1 MRCEVKSMLSPEAFI
16 PDILAI
22 EAGVARKLVEEG
34 VVKNRLVVHRGII
47 SELERKAKFN
57 DFSGLEELSKL
68 REACEV
74 KGVKLV
80 FVGETNGERRLTVEG
95 LNEAI
100 RELALDLKG
109 MLITCDMVMAKVSEA
124 MGINVMYVKPEGRL
138 KLESFFDYRTMSVHL
153 KEGVIPYA
161 KRGQPG
167 RWMFEPIRDTPMTH
181 EELQAII
188 REIIEKARSSPNGF
202 VEVDR
207 ETSTIIQLG
216 PYRIV
221 ITRPPFSD
229 GLEVTA
235 VRPIV
240 KLRLEDYNLPPKL
253 VERLDSHA
261 EGILIAGA
269 PGMGKS
275 TFAQALAEYYKRK
288 SKIVKTIEAPRDL
301 QLPME
306 ITQYSKSAASS
317 QEIHDVLLLSRPD
330 YTIFDEMRDTED
342 FKLYAD
348 LRLAGV
354 GMVGVVHATT
364 PIDAIQRFVGRVE
377 LGMIPSI
384 VDTVLFIS
392 EGNVQKVYSI
402 ETTIKI
408 PHGLKEEDL
417 ARPVVVVKDFLSDE
431 PEYELYVFGERTFVV
446 PVKKSIRASNAV
458 VVKALE
464 HAIGKFTPDFEVE
477 MPEQGVA
484 FIYVPRHHLPIVM
497 KKCRKK
503 LDKIGRRFDLHIEV
517 RPMT

>member
-1 MRCEVKSMLSPEAFI
+1 MSDPEVYV
-16 PDILAI
+16 PDLLAI
-22 EAGVARKLVEEG
+22 EAGVVRRLVDDG
-34 VVKNRLVVHRGII
+34 VVRGRLVIHRALI

-57 DFSGLEELSKL
+57 DFSGLEELSKI
-68 REACEV
+68 RRACEDKDV
-74 KGVKLV
+74 KMV
-80 FVGETNGERRLTVEG
+80 FVGEANGIKKSSPEA
-95 LNEAI
+95 LNEMI
-100 RELALDLKG
+100 RELTLDLKAT
-109 MLITCDMVMAKVSEA
+109 LITCDVVMAKVAEA
-124 MGINVMYVKPEGRL
+124 MGISVLHVKPSGKM
-138 KLESFFDYRTMSVHL
+138 KLEDFFDNKTMSVHL

-167 RWMFEPIRDTPMTH
+167 KWMFEPIRTSPMTR
-181 EELQAII
+181 EELQTII
-188 REIIEKARSSPNGF
+188 TEIMERARSSPDGF

-207 ETSTIIQLG
+207 ESSTIVQLG
-216 PYRIV
+216 SYRIV

-229 GLEVTA
+229 GLELTA

-240 KLRLEDYNLPPKL
+240 KLKLEEYGLPSKL
-253 VERLDSHA
+253 LERLDSHA

-275 TFAQALAEYYKRK
+275 TFAQALAEYYRRK
-288 SKIVKTIEAPRDL
+288 NKVVKTIEAPRDL
-301 QLPME
+301 QLPQD
-306 ITQYSKSAASS
+306 ITQYSKSVASS

-330 YTIFDEMRDTED
+330 YTIFDEMRDTDD

-354 GMVGVVHATT
+354 GMVGVVHATS

-392 EGNVQKVYSI
+392 EGNVKKVYSI

-417 ARPVVVVKDFLSDE
+417 ARPVVVVKDFLTDE

-446 PVKKSIRASNAV
+446 PVKKSLKIPSSIIT
-458 VVKALE
+458 KALE
-464 HAIGKFTPDFEVE
+464 HALSKVTTEFELE
-477 MPEQGVA
+477 MPEEGVA
-484 FIYVPRHHLPIVM
+484 FVYVPRHHLPLVM
-497 KKCRKK
+497 KRCRKK
-503 LDKIGRRFDLHIEV
+503 LDRISKRFDMHIEV
-517 RPMT
+517 RPMA